1 MGEKNM
7 AQDQSLL
14 PNSALDKLTYINVG
28 ANGTLSG
35 KLHTTTSDIDAI
47 LAFLKTRADRI
58 VLHFHGGLVSEE
70 AGELTAEHVVPL
82 YKRAGAHP
90 VCFIWETGFLETIIH
105 NLGDIHN
112 TALFKKIVAYV
123 VQQLGKHLRIPA
135 FSRGRGRRED
145 VNTIEA
151 RLFSPGGLQTYD
163 TRELD
168 AQVRSGLFMLAET
181 LDAMQQETNAE
192 VAEQL
197 QAELGEDKTL
207 GTILKYEVPKTA
219 LLDPDAVAETR
230 ADAARGVISIAK
242 LARSISKVVYNIAD
256 RYLQHRDHGFGATVV
271 EETLREFYIAD
282 LGAWVYGGIK
292 DAAEKMWAPNGGL
305 SGKHIH
311 GGRYFLE
318 GLSKLQQEKP
328 TLIIDLVGHSAGSI
342 AICMML
348 RTAYTSELS
357 IKVRNL
363 IFMAPACESALFY
376 DEIVTHSNR
385 YQEFRMFTM
394 NDDFERANHLLSIIY
409 DRSLLYLVSGIL
421 EPKEVD
427 MPLAGM
433 MRFGT
438 CSSPFRSPLLIRVHN
453 FLFAPGV
460 PQRTV
465 LSRTMVTDPYATAGF
480 RSNAARHQDFN
491 TDADTQ
497 DSLVAMIQAV

>member
-1 MGEKNM
+1 M
-7 AQDQSLL
+7 AQNQSLL
-14 PNSALDKLTYINVG
+14 ASCVLDKLTYINIG

-35 KLHTTTSDIDAI
+35 KLHTTASDIDAI
-47 LAFLKTRADRI
+47 LAFLKTGADKV

-70 AGELTAEHVVPL
+70 AGELTAHRVVPL

-90 VCFIWETGFLETIIH
+90 VCFIWETGFLETIVH
-105 NLGDIHN
+105 NLGDIQN
-112 TALFKKIVAYV
+112 TALFKKILAYV
-123 VQQLGKHLRIPA
+123 VQQLGEHLRIPA
-135 FSRGRGRRED
+135 FSRGPGLRED
-145 VNTIEA
+145 VKSIEG
-151 RLFSPGGLQTYD
+151 RLFSPGGEETYD

-168 AQVRSGLFMLAET
+168 AQVRSGLSLLGES
-181 LDAMQQETNAE
+181 LDAMRQEANAE
-192 VAEQL
+192 VKEQL
-197 QAELGEDKTL
+197 RAELSKDNIL
-207 GTILKYEVPKTA
+207 ATILKYEVPKTA
-219 LLDPDAVAETR
+219 LLNSDAVAETR
-230 ADAARGVISIAK
+230 TDAARGVISIAK
-242 LARSISKVVYNIAD
+242 LAYSISRVIYDVAN
-256 RYLQHRDHGFGATVV
+256 RYLKHRDHGFSATVV

-282 LGAWVYGGIK
+282 LGAWVYGGIEH
-292 DAAEKMWAPNGGL
+292 AAEKMWAPNGGL
-305 SGKHIH
+305 SGEHIH

-318 GLSKLQQEKP
+318 GLSRLQLEKP

-348 RTAYTSELS
+348 RTAHTNGLC

-363 IFMAPACESALFY
+363 IFMAPACKSALFC
-376 DEIVTHSNR
+376 DEIVAHPNR

-394 NDDFERANHLLSIIY
+394 NDDFERANHLLSVIY

-421 EPKEVD
+421 EPEEVD

-438 CSSPFRSPLLIRVHN
+438 CSNPFGSPMLIRVHN
-453 FLFAPGV
+453 FLFTAGA

-465 LSRTMVTDPYATAGF
+465 LSRTMVTDPNATAGF

-497 DSLVAMIQAV
+497 DSLVAMIQVA